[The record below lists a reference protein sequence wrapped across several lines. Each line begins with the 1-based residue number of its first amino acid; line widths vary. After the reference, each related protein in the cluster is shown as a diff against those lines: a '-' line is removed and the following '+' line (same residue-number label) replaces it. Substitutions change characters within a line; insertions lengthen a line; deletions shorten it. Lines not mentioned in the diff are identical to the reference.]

1 MAFEFQQRERQ
12 TMISKVLIAIVAF
25 GGIVGL
31 AGCKPKETQYARY
44 NREANEEMLEYCTN
58 NIIGLNRFISIDLR
72 HFITDSNNNIL
83 KSDIDDPHN
92 WEGKIVVE
100 YVNHVGG
107 IDRTNL
113 VFRFTLDT
121 NEFRIPKDCVTLDYH
136 WQGVQE
142 AAKMKA
148 EEEARLKSLDNKQ

>member
-1 MAFEFQQRERQ
+1 MN
-12 TMISKVLIAIVAF
+12 SKILIALVAF
-25 GGIVGL
+25 VGIVGL
-31 AGCKPKETQYARY
+31 TGCTPKETEYARY
-44 NREANEEMLEYCTN
+44 NREANEEMLKYCTN
-58 NIIGLNRFISIDLR
+58 NIIGLNHFVSIDLK
-72 HFITDSNNNIL
+72 HFIIGPKNDIL
-83 KSDIDDPHN
+83 EGDINDPHN
-92 WEGKIVVE
+92 WEGKVVAE

-107 IDRTNL
+107 IDQTNL

-121 NEFRIPKDCVTLDYH
+121 NEFRIPKNCVTLDYH